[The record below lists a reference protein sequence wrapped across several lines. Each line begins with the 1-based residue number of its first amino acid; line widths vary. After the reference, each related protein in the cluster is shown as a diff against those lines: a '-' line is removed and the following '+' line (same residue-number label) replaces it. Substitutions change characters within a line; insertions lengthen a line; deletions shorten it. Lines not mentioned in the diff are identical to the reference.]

1 VKRETYINIHFEIK
15 LAPEFFDAKLIF
27 CITFPDKLAEVLVV
41 RFPQL
46 GFNVKFQLLVMTRL
60 APEAEV
66 LQAWRRRK
74 SDRHIR
80 GRVARRERQSIQQ
93 ATEADEGT

>member
-1 VKRETYINIHFEIK
+1 VKRETYINIHFDIK
-15 LAPEFFDAKLIF
+15 LAPEFFDANLIF

-66 LQAWRRRK
+66 LQAWRRFDEGK
-74 SDRHIR
+74 VTDIYE
-80 GRVARRERQSIQQ
+80 GGWRRE
-93 ATEADEGT
+93 TEHAASD